1 MRQRRAAG
9 LPQSHAVAGLLRRRG
24 GLRQVLAT
32 LVVALVGAAALLTQ
46 PSLAA
51 SADAA
56 AALPA
61 PPGAAA
67 AQIWTGSLLVLAQVG
82 TGCDARQTLPLRL
95 PVAWALPAEA
105 GDAVVW
111 GDGMETLRVPI
122 PLARGAVTAS
132 PDAAGPAQ
140 AEPAA
145 AGLPGVA
152 APLMPLSGLGE
163 PVGLLSPVAAP
174 AGSDPQAP
182 QQSADRPVE
191 QVFAWAERL
200 PPGADASPAG
210 CAYTRAELRLQPVEQ
225 PDQARALRADADQH
239 LQLAALEQRL
249 FTARTRAEVSAVA
262 QDLAALLESPRFGAS
277 PLGPSAALADR
288 LSHLSQLA
296 AGRRQPVLALRLA
309 EHSSALYRQRQ
320 ARSPEPAAQ
329 ALLHEARLRH
339 RSGQRAAATALVAEA
354 LQLLTRHGH
363 AASLA
368 AADAQALI
376 GAWRMRDGDYA
387 AARQAF
393 ELQVQTLLASQ
404 SPRADLAAARHNL
417 AHVQHALGHRR
428 QAIALWQVAL
438 ADAQA
443 DPLLGEPIAALIRQ
457 SLAALNSPTRTR
469 TVTTGRAV
477 LPAHRSPLAARFVRG
492 TLLFGRE
499 ET

>member
-1 MRQRRAAG
+1 MRLRCAVSSSQ
-9 LPQSHAVAGLLRRRG
+9 PHAVAGVLRRRS

-32 LVVALVGAAALLTQ
+32 LVVALVGAAALVTQ

-56 AALPA
+56 ADLPA
-61 PPGAAA
+61 PPVAAA
-67 AQIWTGSLLVLAQVG
+67 AQVWTGSLLVLAQAG
-82 TGCDARQTLPLRL
+82 AGCDARQTLPLRL

-111 GDGMETLRVPI
+111 GDGMEALRVPI
-122 PLARGAVTAS
+122 PLAGGTVTAS
-132 PDAAGPAQ
+132 SNAAGPGQ
-140 AEPAA
+140 TEPAA
-145 AGLPGVA
+145 VGLPGVA
-152 APLMPLSGLGE
+152 APLMPLSGVGE
-163 PVGLLSPVAAP
+163 PVGLLSPIAAP
-174 AGSDPQAP
+174 PRSDPHSP
-182 QQSADRPVE
+182 QQSADHPGER
-191 QVFAWAERL
+191 VFAWEERL
-200 PPGADASPAG
+200 PPGAAATPAG

-225 PDQARALRADADQH
+225 PDQARELRADAAQH

-262 QDLAALLESPRFGAS
+262 HNLLALLDSPRFGTS

-288 LSHLSQLA
+288 LNHLSLLA
-296 AGRRQPVLALRLA
+296 SSRRQPVLALRLA
-309 EHSSALYRQRQ
+309 EHSSSLYRQRQ

-354 LQLLTRHGH
+354 LQLLTHHGR
-363 AASLA
+363 AGSLA
-368 AADAQALI
+368 AADAQALT
-376 GAWRMRDGDYA
+376 GAWHMQEGDYA

-404 SPRADLAAARHNL
+404 SPRAELAAARHNL
-417 AHVQHALGHRR
+417 AHVQHLLGHRH
-428 QAIALWQVAL
+428 QAIALWQEAL

-443 DPLLGEPIAALIRQ
+443 DPPQGEHIAALIRQ
-457 SLAALNSPTRTR
+457 SLAALSSPTRTR
-469 TVTTGRAV
+469 TVTTGRAG
-477 LPAHRSPLAARFVRG
+477 LPAFGAPVAAGLVRR

>member
-1 MRQRRAAG
+1 MRLRRAAG
-9 LPQSHAVAGLLRRRG
+9 LPQSHAVAGVLRRRG

-32 LVVALVGAAALLTQ
+32 LVVALVGAAALVTQ

-56 AALPA
+56 VALPA

-67 AQIWTGSLLVLAQVG
+67 AQVWTGSLLVLAQAG
-82 TGCDARQTLPLRL
+82 ADCDARRTLPLRL

-122 PLARGAVTAS
+122 PLARRTVTAHS
-132 PDAAGPAQ
+132 DAAGPGQ
-140 AEPAA
+140 SEPAA

-152 APLMPLSGLGE
+152 APLMPLSGVGE
-163 PVGLLSPVAAP
+163 PVGLLSPITAP
-174 AGSDPQAP
+174 PGSDPQAP

-191 QVFAWAERL
+191 QVFAWEERL
-200 PPGADASPAG
+200 SPGAAASPAG

-225 PDQARALRADADQH
+225 PDQALALQADADQQ

-249 FTARTRAEVSAVA
+249 FTASTRVEVSAVT
-262 QDLAALLESPRFGAS
+262 QDLLALVDSPRFGVS

-288 LSHLSQLA
+288 LNHLSLLA

-309 EHSSALYRQRQ
+309 EYSSALYRQRQ

-329 ALLHEARLRH
+329 ALMHEARLRH

-354 LQLLTRHGH
+354 LQLLIRHGRT
-363 AASLA
+363 ASLA
-368 AADAQALI
+368 AADAQALT

-387 AARQAF
+387 AANQAF
-393 ELQVQTLLASQ
+393 ALQVQTLLASQ
-404 SPRADLAAARHNL
+404 SPRAELAAARHNL
-417 AHVQHALGHRR
+417 AYIQHLLGH
-428 QAIALWQVAL
+428 QSEAIALWQVAL

-443 DPLLGEPIAALIRQ
+443 DPLQGERIAALIRQ

-469 TVTTGRAV
+469 TVTAGHAV

-492 TLLFGRE
+492 TLLFGIE